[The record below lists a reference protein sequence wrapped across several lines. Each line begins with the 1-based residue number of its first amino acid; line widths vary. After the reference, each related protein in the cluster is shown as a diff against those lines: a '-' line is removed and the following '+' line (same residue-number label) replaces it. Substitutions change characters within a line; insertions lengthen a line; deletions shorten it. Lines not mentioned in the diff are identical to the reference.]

1 MQIWRYLFAAAAVL
15 FVVGVVVQVFL
26 AGVGLFGVGDMAG
39 HVDFGYLLSVV
50 PLLPLLLAWP
60 ARAGGRTAALC
71 AGLLVATQVQ
81 TFLPLL
87 RDEAP
92 LLAALHPVN
101 ALLVFGLGLM
111 VVRRGLALARM
122 SSETQTPLASAPP
135 MPWSPMRD
143 ESKMRSIGSSDGG
156 D

>member
-26 AGVGLFGVGDMAG
+26 AGVGLFGAGDMAG

-87 RDEAP
+87 RDDAP
-92 LLAALHPVN
+92 LVAALHPVN
-101 ALLVFGLGLM
+101 ALLVFGLGLILA
-111 VVRRGLALARM
+111 RRGLALARM
-122 SSETQTPLASAPP
+122 SSETQTPVSSAPP
-135 MPWSPMRD
+135 TPSGQPTATPD
-143 ESKMRSIGSSDGG
+143 
-156 D
+156 

>member
-1 MQIWRYLFAAAAVL
+1 MQIWRYLFAAVAVL
-15 FVVGVVVQVFL
+15 FVVCVVVQVFL
-26 AGVGLFGVGDMAG
+26 AGVGLFGAGDMAG

-87 RDEAP
+87 RDDAP
-92 LLAALHPVN
+92 LVAALHPVN

-111 VVRRGLALARM
+111 VARRGLALARM
-122 SSETQTPLASAPP
+122 SSETQTPVSSAPP
-135 MPWSPMRD
+135 TPSGQPTATPD
-143 ESKMRSIGSSDGG
+143 
-156 D
+156 

>member
-1 MQIWRYLFAAAAVL
+1 MQIWRYLFAAVAVL

-26 AGVGLFGVGDMAG
+26 AGVGLFGAGDMAG
-39 HVDFGYLLSVV
+39 HVDFGYVLSVV

-87 RDEAP
+87 RDDAP
-92 LLAALHPVN
+92 LVAALHPVN
-101 ALLVFGLGLM
+101 ALLMFGLGLM
-111 VVRRGLALARM
+111 VARRGLALARM
-122 SSETQTPLASAPP
+122 SGEAQTPVSSAPLTP
-135 MPWSPMRD
+135 SGRPTATPD
-143 ESKMRSIGSSDGG
+143 
-156 D
+156 

>member
-1 MQIWRYLFAAAAVL
+1 MQIWRYLFAAAAAL

-26 AGVGLFGVGDMAG
+26 AGVGLFGAGDMAG

-87 RDEAP
+87 RDDAP
-92 LLAALHPVN
+92 LVAALHPVN

-111 VVRRGLALARM
+111 VALRGVALARM
-122 SSETQTPLASAPP
+122 SSETP
-135 MPWSPMRD
+135 D
-143 ESKMRSIGSSDGG
+143 
-156 D
+156 